1 MQCFGMTQSTIQP
14 PRIWGAGEDGPRLEL
29 RRGKLR
35 PDITEKT
42 SRPRGSA
49 AAGAARGVSQL
60 PLSAE
65 PRLGPTAR
73 PSRRPRR
80 ARGRSPGSSPRRPA
94 APSRPP
100 ARPPAA
106 ARPPP
111 LRHAAVGAPQPAA
124 AARDAAARIKQLDR
138 YGQLILAN
146 STAADTGEYS
156 CWLQLCNGNKC
167 RKDETKMGSTYI
179 FFTDKGELFVPTPSY
194 FEIVYL
200 NPDKPAVIPCR
211 VTTPSAKVTLHREFP
226 AEEIET
232 DGTNIIYDVKKGFVY
247 HHPTSDHKGIVY
259 CKAESQGAPQISIKY
274 HLLYVEVP
282 KGPPS
287 TTITASSNRAEVS
300 DSINVICTV
309 LGEPDVDVNFSW
321 QYPGQESER
330 PVIIQNFWRLINRG
344 TGHTTRISKSVIV
357 IEDFEARDAGNYICI
372 AQNLQGETT
381 VATKVELN

>member
-1 MQCFGMTQSTIQP
+1 MRFWVLLSLLLLQDALPHVIGQSAKNKHPKEPGENKIRPVNKKVKPKGPKMKERESADSSSKSQSILMQVMDKGRFQKLAATLSLSAGQSI
-14 PRIWGAGEDGPRLEL
+14 EL
-29 RRGKLR
+29 RCKGSN
-35 PDITEKT
+35 ITWSYPSYLDTFKD
-42 SRPRGSA
+42 SR
-49 AAGAARGVSQL
+49 
-60 PLSAE
+60 LS
-65 PRLGPTAR
+65 L
-73 PSRRPRR
+73 
-80 ARGRSPGSSPRRPA
+80 
-94 APSRPP
+94 
-100 ARPPAA
+100 
-106 ARPPP
+106 
-111 LRHAAVGAPQPAA
+111 
-124 AARDAAARIKQLDR
+124 KQLDR
-138 YGQLILAN
+138 YGQLILTN

-156 CWLQLCNGNKC
+156 CWLQQCNGNKC
-167 RKDETKMGSTYI
+167 RKDETKTGSTYI
-179 FFTDKGELFVPTPSY
+179 FFTDKEELFVPTPSY

-211 VTTPSAKVTLHREFP
+211 VTTPSVKVTLHREFP

-247 HHPTSDHKGIVY
+247 QHPTSDHKGIVY

-287 TTITASSNRAEVS
+287 TTIVASSNRAEVR
-300 DSINVICTV
+300 DGIHVICTV

-344 TGHTTRISKSVIV
+344 TGHTTRISKSVLV

-381 VATKVELN
+381 VATEVELN